1 MTTDNFQ
8 LTRDD
13 HGRLQL
19 TAADGRVHEGVVPVR
34 AFPIAAPDE
43 GIALIGPDGHELAWI
58 DRLDALPDATRAQV
72 EEALASREFVPEIL
86 RLLQVST
93 FATPSTWEVETDR
106 GVTRFILRGEDDIRR
121 LGAATLLIADSH
133 GIQFLI
139 RDLPSLDRHSRKL
152 LDRFL

>member
-58 DRLDALPDATRAQV
+58 DRLDALPDATRARV
-72 EEALASREFVPEIL
+72 EEALASREFVPEIHACC
-86 RLLQVST
+86 RSP
-93 FATPSTWEVETDR
+93 PSPPPAPGKSKPT
-106 GVTRFILRGEDDIRR
+106 
-121 LGAATLLIADSH
+121 AA
-133 GIQFLI
+133 
-139 RDLPSLDRHSRKL
+139 
-152 LDRFL
+152 